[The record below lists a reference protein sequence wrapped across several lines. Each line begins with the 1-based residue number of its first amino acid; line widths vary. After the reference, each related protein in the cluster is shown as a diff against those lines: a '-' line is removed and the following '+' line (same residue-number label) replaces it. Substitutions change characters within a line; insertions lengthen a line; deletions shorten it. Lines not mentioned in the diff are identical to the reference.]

1 MASRLDVSSPVRL
14 ESANAVSVTNH
25 GPFSTAFTALPGPG
39 AGNVVVVAWMCVI
52 HPRSPG
58 AGSGVEALLLV
69 DEMTLITPR
78 AICPLPVNSSTVSS
92 LFTDSE
98 SRPSGVI
105 GQAQHDLN
113 SWLSSNT

>member
-1 MASRLDVSSPVRL
+1 MPTSAVTERF
-14 ESANAVSVTNH
+14 ESANRVSVTNH
-25 GPFSTAFTALPGPG
+25 GPFSTAFTGKPAPG

-58 AGSGVEALLLV
+58 TGSMLQVGSGFG
-69 DEMTLITPR
+69 DETTLITPR
-78 AICPLPVNSSTVSS
+78 VISPLPVNSLAVSS

-98 SRPSGVI
+98 SRPSDVI
-105 GQAQHDLN
+105 WQEQHDLN